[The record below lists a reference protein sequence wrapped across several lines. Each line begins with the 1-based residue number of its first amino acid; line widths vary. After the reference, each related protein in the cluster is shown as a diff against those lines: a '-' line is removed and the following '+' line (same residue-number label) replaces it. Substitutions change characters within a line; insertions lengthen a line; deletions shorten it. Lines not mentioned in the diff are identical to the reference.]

1 MERFP
6 GQAGPQQRALRCG
19 ERRAIRAQVVDRL
32 VTGPAEQFVLTRVP
46 EDLHSG
52 RVKEGDTSRSV
63 GNIQGVRDGR
73 DGAEQRFRIIWQLR
87 SRDHASILT
96 RWPLRVT
103 TG

>member
-1 MERFP
+1 
-6 GQAGPQQRALRCG
+6 
-19 ERRAIRAQVVDRL
+19 VDRL
-32 VTGPAEQFVLTRVP
+32 VTGPAEQFVLTRVS

>member
-1 MERFP
+1 VRVS
-6 GQAGPQQRALRCG
+6 Q
-19 ERRAIRAQVVDRL
+19 DRH
-32 VTGPAEQFVLTRVP
+32 G
-46 EDLHSG
+46 G

-73 DGAEQRFRIIWQLR
+73 DGPEQRFRIIWQLR
-87 SRDHASILT
+87 SRDHTPIVT